1 MQWDS
6 HTKNRDTAPANVPG
20 AEYYGLL
27 EKLPAAAYTCDADGL
42 ITYFNRRAVEVW
54 GRAPKLNDP
63 EDRFCGS
70 FRLFSPEGKPLR
82 HDECWMALALRDD
95 RDYDTR
101 EIVIERADGSR
112 ITVLAHAHPLHDTDG
127 NLVGA
132 ANVLLDI
139 TERKVWEQAQGRLA
153 AIIESADDAI
163 IGKDLNGIITDWNK
177 GAENL
182 FGYSARE
189 AIGQPIGMLIPAD
202 RQDEE
207 PEILGRIQRGEAME
221 HYETI
226 RRRKDGTLLA
236 ISLSVSPI
244 RNAQGRIIGASK
256 IARDIRERQKL
267 EKALV
272 DADRRK
278 DEFLAMLSHE
288 LRNPLATI
296 RNSVQLLRLDPGRA
310 MQEKVLAPLER
321 QVGTLARLVDD
332 LMDVS
337 RVTMGRVRLQR
348 TDVPVNR
355 ILRDAASTMRRE
367 MIDGGHAF
375 TVSKADP
382 DLMVNVDAM
391 RLEQVVTN
399 LLTNA
404 SKYTPEGG
412 RIELAAERDGDDA
425 VISVRDSGIGIQPE
439 VLPEVFDLFSQ
450 GTTALDRSKGGL
462 GIGLALVKYL
472 VEMHGGSVT
481 AASGG
486 PGAGS
491 EFVVRLPAVVSAT
504 STGNEE
510 RPAAGSTAA
519 GRPSLRIL
527 VVDDNRDS
535 ADLQATLLEH
545 IGHEVRTAYEGNGA
559 LQAAAEFQPDVILLD
574 IGLPQ
579 MDGYE
584 VAYRIRQEPTLG
596 GVVMIAMTGYGQSED
611 MQRTKAA
618 GFDHHMLKPA
628 EFAELQ
634 RLLAHI
640 SPR

>member
-1 MQWDS
+1 
-6 HTKNRDTAPANVPG
+6 V
-20 AEYYGLL
+20 
-27 EKLPAAAYTCDADGL
+27 
-42 ITYFNRRAVEVW
+42 
-54 GRAPKLNDP
+54 
-63 EDRFCGS
+63 
-70 FRLFSPEGKPLR
+70 
-82 HDECWMALALRDD
+82 
-95 RDYDTR
+95 
-101 EIVIERADGSR
+101 
-112 ITVLAHAHPLHDTDG
+112 
-127 NLVGA
+127 
-132 ANVLLDI
+132 
-139 TERKVWEQAQGRLA
+139 
-153 AIIESADDAI
+153 
-163 IGKDLNGIITDWNK
+163 
-177 GAENL
+177 
-182 FGYSARE
+182 
-189 AIGQPIGMLIPAD
+189 
-202 RQDEE
+202 
-207 PEILGRIQRGEAME
+207 QRGESID

-226 RRRKDGTLLA
+226 RHRKDGTLLP

-244 RNAQGRIIGASK
+244 RNPQGRIIGASK
-256 IARDIRERQKL
+256 IARDIRERKKL

-348 TDVPVNR
+348 SDVPVNR

-367 MIDGGHAF
+367 MIDRGHAF

-382 DLMVNVDAM
+382 DLVVNVDVM

-425 VISVRDSGIGIQPE
+425 VIRVRDSGIGIQPE
-439 VLPEVFDLFSQ
+439 VLPEVFDLFAQ
-450 GTTALDRSKGGL
+450 GATTLDRSKGGL

-472 VEMHGGSVT
+472 VEMHDGSVT
-481 AASGG
+481 AASDG

-491 EFVVRLPAVVSAT
+491 EFVVRLPAVVSTPSPAMK
-504 STGNEE
+504 E
-510 RPAAGSTAA
+510 RPPVASKAAPSG
-519 GRPSLRIL
+519 SLRIL
-527 VVDDNRDS
+527 VVDDNQDS
-535 ADLQATLLEH
+535 ADLQATLLQH
-545 IGHEVRTAYEGNGA
+545 IGHEVRTAYEGSDA
-559 LQAAAEFQPDVILLD
+559 LKAAAEFQPDVILLD

-584 VAYRIRQEPTLG
+584 VAYRIRQEPTLA

-634 RLLAHI
+634 RLLAQL